1 MQYNKF
7 LSLLISLLL
16 VPVMQAQ
23 QIDIDN
29 FGKGQAVTVTGSVS
43 ANSVFLNTNRPGS
56 WQNFT
61 YFLQGNL
68 NFKIYQFSV
77 PVSYSF
83 TNQGDNFNYRLPFD
97 LNRISIHPKYKWIQ
111 AHIGDVSMSFSPYTL
126 NGHQFTG
133 GGLDL
138 KLPANFNLSIMAG
151 RMLKAVEDDG
161 KPGTMP
167 AFKRMGYGVKLGYNK
182 TKYRVNI
189 STFYAKDELHSL
201 QVVPEKKNILPEE
214 NLAISIEGNYKMAKN
229 LSLNLLYATSAI
241 TNDLRYGQKTGSGSN
256 LSGLFF
262 NNKTNTEYY
271 SAYKAKLNYLINK
284 TNVGISYEHIDP
296 GYRTLGA
303 HYFNNDLE
311 NITLNASQ
319 PMFNSKLN
327 LTFNMGYQHDNLN
340 FSKLMSTNRLVGSV
354 NMQFHP
360 NNKLNINGSYSN
372 FSTYTNQKLNRLEN
386 VNQINNTPDQL
397 QQLDYK
403 QLSQNGNLNINWAL
417 SQTKTR
423 SHNVNFNYSLASSYN
438 SQGGIVHIGQ
448 ANNFHNAIASYML
461 GFLDKKLNITTSVN
475 YSYND
480 IATNNSSGV
489 GTNISIAKKFLDDKL
504 STSFTTGYNS
514 NNNNQI
520 KTEVITANLRLSI
533 RVKRHNF
540 NFAAINLYRNAGHNG
555 NINEFRLNFGYT
567 YSFDIIKQK
576 KGKK

>member
-1 MQYNKF
+1 MKHKKF
-7 LSLLISLLL
+7 LLLLIIFWLM
-16 VPVMQAQ
+16 PVIQAQ
-23 QIDIDN
+23 QIDIDA
-29 FGKGQAVTVTGSVS
+29 FGKGQAVTITGSVS

-68 NFKIYQFSV
+68 NLKLYQFSV
-77 PVSYSF
+77 PVSYNY
-83 TNQGDNFNYRLPFD
+83 TNQGANFNYRLPFN
-97 LNRISIHPKYKWIQ
+97 LNRLSIHPKYKWIQ
-111 AHIGDVSMSFSPYTL
+111 AHIGDVSMNFSPYTL

-138 KLPANFNLSIMAG
+138 MLPANFKLSIMAG
-151 RMLKAVEDDG
+151 RMLKAVEDDD
-161 KPGTMP
+161 KPGTLP
-167 AFKRMGYGVKLGYNK
+167 AFKRMGYGIKLGFNK
-182 TKYRVNI
+182 TKYSVNI
-189 STFYAKDELHSL
+189 SSFYAKDELNSL
-201 QVVPEKKNILPEE
+201 NTVPEAKNILPKE
-214 NLAISIEGNYKMAKN
+214 NLALSIEGDYKIFKN
-229 LSLNLLYATSAI
+229 LSLNILYATSAI
-241 TNDLRYGQKTGSGSN
+241 TNDIRFGQKNASAKN
-256 LSGLFF
+256 LSSLFF

-271 SAYKAKLNYLINK
+271 TAYKAKFNYLINK
-284 TNVGISYEHIDP
+284 TNVGITYEHVDP

-327 LTFNMGYQHDNLN
+327 LTFNMGYQRDNLN
-340 FSKLMSTNRLVGSV
+340 FSKLMSTNRMVGSV

-372 FSTYTNQKLNRLEN
+372 FSTYTNQKLNRLDDI
-386 VNQINNTPDQL
+386 NQINNTPEQL

-403 QLSQNGNLNINWAL
+403 QLSQNGNLNINWVL
-417 SQTKTR
+417 SQSKTR
-423 SHNVNFNYSLASSYN
+423 SNNLNFNYSLASSYN

-461 GFLDKKLNITTSVN
+461 GFPEKKLNITTSVN

-480 IATNNSSGV
+480 IATNNSSGI
-489 GTNISIAKKFLDDKL
+489 GTNISIAKKFLDGKL

-520 KTEVITANLRLSI
+520 KTQVITANLRLSM

-540 NFAAINLYRNAGHNG
+540 NFAAINLYRNAGHTG

-567 YSFDIIKQK
+567 YSFDVIKSK
-576 KGKK
+576 KKK